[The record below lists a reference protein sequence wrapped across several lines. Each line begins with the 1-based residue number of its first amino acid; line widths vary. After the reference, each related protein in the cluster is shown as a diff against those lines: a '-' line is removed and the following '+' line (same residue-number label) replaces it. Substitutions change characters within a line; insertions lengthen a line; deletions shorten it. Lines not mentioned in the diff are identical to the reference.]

1 MKHVYLAM
9 LVMIIV
15 LSDSL
20 NAQKFD
26 GIALTPPMGWNTF
39 NTFAGNFNEKLVR
52 EMVDIMVNSGMKD
65 AGYEYVIIDD
75 NWTGPRD
82 SLGFLT
88 VDKSR
93 FPSGMNAMSA
103 KFIYS
108 W

>member
-39 NTFAGNFNEKLVR
+39 NTFAGNFK
-52 EMVDIMVNSGMKD
+52 
-65 AGYEYVIIDD
+65 
-75 NWTGPRD
+75 
-82 SLGFLT
+82 
-88 VDKSR
+88 
-93 FPSGMNAMSA
+93 
-103 KFIYS
+103 
-108 W
+108 